1 MRKKYKML
9 IVDDEPIVSDG
20 IKELFEENFGDIFQ
34 IYNCYHPKKALD
46 IFKFRLTDIVVS
58 DVKMPR
64 MTGMEM
70 AEEMRKI
77 KPDVHVL
84 FLSGYDEFDYV
95 YSAIRQD
102 ADDYILKTEGDD
114 TILDAMKKMIGLLET
129 ENIFREEYQSAQEKI
144 SYMAPAFKQQAM
156 FHILDGEMSEE
167 EFDDLMV
174 DLEHP
179 LPKQGNLLM
188 LIGMIREKVTQATQ
202 EKILESVDQILTKF
216 YQDKIRHIHKVVYK
230 KTFVWLVETEE
241 EALSGLLLVTM
252 MDVQK
257 MIQLQLEMKMSF
269 CIARELTRW
278 NMLSAKYNDL
288 WAEFQR
294 QSIDGEN
301 SIVMESKDKQN
312 SSDFNGEE
320 RGFEQLAVSVTEK
333 MEVLKE
339 LLFGEKLE
347 VYEKELNGVLEV
359 LSGARRHSMYA
370 LEIYYS
376 VGNMLI
382 AFINR
387 HNIRAQLASRMQLME
402 LFDPGAFRN
411 WAEAADY
418 LRKLT
423 GEIREVCLISGQNMM
438 VGMTEK
444 TKTYIL
450 SNLDKDLC
458 LNAIGQE
465 IGFNPIYL
473 SRVFKQMEGTSIRE
487 YVENCRMDLAKRLIL
502 NSRMKIYEVAEKCG
516 YQNTAYFIK
525 VYKAHF
531 GMTPQECRAG
541 NEE

>member
-167 EFDDLMV
+167 EFDDLMA

-458 LNAIGQE
+458 LNAIGWE
-465 IGFNPIYL
+465 IGFNAIYL